1 MNRPM
6 NRPMRRRDF
15 LKVSLAGTGFV
26 LAVSAAGFP
35 VDASSEVKKKVVTSD
50 GAWIPNAWIR
60 MTPDNAVTFLMN
72 KSEMGQGTWTSL
84 AMAAA
89 DELDA
94 DWKDVRVEA
103 SPVTDAYKDPLFGM
117 QITGGSTGVRH
128 MFGPMRNAGAVGR
141 QMLIQT
147 AAREWK
153 VPAGECK
160 TDKGKVVHEKTGK
173 SMTYG
178 ELCGKASQI
187 PVPKKVQLKRPEDF
201 RFIGK
206 SIPRLD
212 TPGKINGMGVF
223 GLDVFVPGMLYS
235 ALARP
240 PVFGAKLASVD
251 KAAAEKTPGVRQVVI
266 IPDGVAVVADSIE
279 AAWKGRSALK
289 VAWEGGTL
297 PDLDNA
303 GVDRILAEHMEKK
316 GLIAKNVGN
325 AEEALKKAT
334 RKMEAVFSIPYIAHA
349 QMEPQNCTADVRKE
363 SCEIWCPTQFQT
375 AVLGLAMKET
385 GLPADRVSIHT
396 TQLGGGFGGRAEVKV
411 VIEAVRISKAVGK
424 PVKHIWSRPEDFK
437 NDFYR
442 PGSLHR
448 LEAGI
453 DGNGQLI
460 AWRHKVVVSPIMER
474 VLPALVEKGLEP
486 TAIEGIV
493 DMEYS
498 LPNLY
503 AEYVRLDS
511 PIPVGF
517 WRSVGNSSNPFAVES
532 FIDEIAHSTGKDPLA
547 FRLGMLKDHPRA
559 ARVLKKVAEA
569 GGWGTPLPKGCG
581 RGIAQRFSFGS
592 YAAQLAEVAVDK
604 ESGVI
609 TVRKMVAAFDCGQA
623 VNPDSV
629 AAQIEGATIM
639 GLSTAL
645 KEKITFA
652 KGGVATS
659 NFSDYE
665 ILTMSEVP
673 EIEVHIVT
681 NNDEMGGVGEPGL
694 PPVIPAVANAVFA
707 AAGIRLRS
715 LPMSPDV
722 VRKALAQAA
731 GK

>member
-1 MNRPM
+1 MNRAM
-6 NRPMRRRDF
+6 KRREF
-15 LKVSLAGTGFV
+15 LKISLAGTGLV
-26 LAVSAAGFP
+26 LAVSAGGFP
-35 VDASSEVKKKVVTSD
+35 VDASSEVKKKVVTPGGS
-50 GAWIPNAWIR
+50 WIPNAWIR
-60 MTPDNAVTFLMN
+60 MTPDNVVTFLMN

-128 MFGPMRNAGAVGR
+128 MFDPMRNAGAVGR
-141 QMLIQT
+141 EMLIQT

-178 ELCGKASQI
+178 ELSVEASQI
-187 PVPKKVQLKRPEDF
+187 PVPQKVQLKRRENF
-201 RFIGK
+201 RLIGT
-206 SIPRLD
+206 SVARLD
-212 TPGKINGMGVF
+212 TPGKVNGMGVF

-240 PVFGAKLASVD
+240 PAFGAKLASVEKD
-251 KAAAEKTPGVRQVVI
+251 AAEKTPGVRQVVI
-266 IPDGVAVVADSIE
+266 IPDGVAVVADTIE

-289 VAWEGGTL
+289 VAWEGGDL
-297 PDLDNA
+297 PNLDDA
-303 GVDRILAEHMEKK
+303 AVDRMLAEHMKKK
-316 GLIAKNVGN
+316 GLVAKNVGN
-325 AEEALKKAT
+325 TEEALKKAA
-334 RKMEAVFSIPYIAHA
+334 RRMEAMYSLPYIAHA

-363 SCEIWCPTQFQT
+363 TCEIWCPTQFQT
-375 AVLGLAMKET
+375 AVLGVAMKET
-385 GLPADRVSIHT
+385 GLPADKVNIHT

-411 VIEAVRISKAVGK
+411 VTEAVRISKAVGK

-448 LEAGI
+448 MEAGL
-453 DGNGQLI
+453 DENGQLMV
-460 AWRHKVVVSPIMER
+460 WRHKVVVSPIMER
-474 VLPALVEKGLEP
+474 VLPALVKDGIDP
-486 TAIEGIV
+486 TTIEGIV

-498 LPNLY
+498 LPNQHT
-503 AEYVRLDS
+503 EYVRLDS

-517 WRSVGNSSNPFAVES
+517 WRSVGNSSNTFAVES
-532 FIDEIAHSTGKDPLA
+532 FIDEVAHATGKDPLA

-559 ARVLKKVAEA
+559 ARLLKKVAEA
-569 GGWGTPLPKGCG
+569 GGWGAPLPKGCG

-592 YAAQLAEVAVDK
+592 YTAQLAEVSVDK
-604 ESGVI
+604 ETGI
-609 TVRKMVAAFDCGQA
+609 IKVRKMVAAFDCGQV

-629 AAQIEGATIM
+629 VAQLEGATVM

-673 EIEVHIVT
+673 EIEVHIIT
-681 NNDEMGGVGEPGL
+681 NNDKMGGVGEPGL

-731 GK
+731 SKS